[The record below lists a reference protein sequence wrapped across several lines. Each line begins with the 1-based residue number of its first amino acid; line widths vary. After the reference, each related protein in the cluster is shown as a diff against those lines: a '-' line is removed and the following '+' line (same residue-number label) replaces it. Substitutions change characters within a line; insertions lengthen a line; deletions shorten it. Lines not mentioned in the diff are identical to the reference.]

1 MIINCKDISKIA
13 AFLSPKET
21 EDLKN
26 YLKNAVMNF
35 CAEFYDQIYYDRWF
49 SLNTVFCDSDF
60 YKQKPLNTVYGYYIS
75 IGKTE
80 KDATVFALL
89 DLNCLLEEVLAED
102 SKVFTKE
109 ASDKTSYLPSYMLIS
124 ETLI

>member
-1 MIINCKDISKIA
+1 MIINCKDTSKIA
-13 AFLSPKET
+13 AIISPKET

-49 SLNTVFCDSDF
+49 SLDTIFCDNGF
-60 YKQKPLNTVYGYYIS
+60 YKQKPLNAVYDYYLN

-89 DLNCLLEEVLAED
+89 DLNCLLEEILAED
-102 SKVFTKE
+102 SKVFTKK
-109 ASDKTSYLPSYMLIS
+109 APDKTSYLPSYMLIS

>member
-1 MIINCKDISKIA
+1 MIINCEKTSKIA
-13 AFLSPKET
+13 AIISPQET
-21 EDLKN
+21 ENIKN
-26 YLKNAVMNF
+26 YLKTAFMDF
-35 CAEFYDQIYYDRWF
+35 CAKFYDQIYYDRWF

-60 YKQKPLNTVYGYYIS
+60 YKQKPLNAVYGYYIS

-89 DLNCLLEEVLAED
+89 DLNCLLEEVLTED
-102 SKVFTKE
+102 SKVFTKA
-109 ASDKTSYLPSYMLIS
+109 ASDKTSYLPSNILIS